1 MYFVGMCALCATIAT
16 ACTNNETETKNEQEV
31 TNLEKETVKDTTEQK
46 ENDVAIEVKGEYF
59 MGTWW

>member
-46 ENDVAIEVKGEYF
+46 ENDVAIEVK
-59 MGTWW
+59 